1 MPQITANI
9 TKANIYHIAEG
20 ISTMISQH
28 NGGTPSYELLWASP
42 DEAKKLD
49 IYYREAISDLERH
62 LTDWIDASAS
72 QYDLTGNAGDYSL
85 VLNISKYW
93 PARLKGLLDNKIQDY
108 LVHAVTAGW
117 LNDFQGLEVKQD
129 YQAMATQDISDIVSI
144 IMMRSFGFQESQRG
158 DDNDEKPDGD
168 FSAPEERKADSDV
181 KPEDGGLTPEERKAD
196 SDVKPEDGGL
206 TPEERKADSDKPQPS
221 LRPEAGFR
229 RRDNVIKMSNDDIPP
244 YCRPKN
250 LRHRDNDVVEHH
262 EDWTDWSGTGIA
274 YGMRPL
280 PGERRTCETPPHPMP
295 KAGSITKQASARI
308 HHGKGYTPSRF
319 EERPIRPVCH
329 PAEPHPLKPNP
340 KDPRIPD
347 NPTHPNYPPIKA
359 NGIGWSDDAW
369 YDAEGSEHYIND

>member
-1 MPQITANI
+1 MAKITVSI
-9 TKANIYHIAEG
+9 IRSHIYHIAEG

-129 YQAMATQDISDIVSI
+129 YQAMATQDVSDIVSI

-196 SDVKPEDGGL
+196 SD
-206 TPEERKADSDKPQPS
+206 KPQPS
-221 LRPEAGFR
+221 LHPEAGFR

-280 PGERRTCETPPHPMP
+280 PGERRACETPPHPMP

-329 PAEPHPLKPNP
+329 PAGPHPLKPNP

-359 NGIGWSDDAW
+359 NGIGWSDDAL